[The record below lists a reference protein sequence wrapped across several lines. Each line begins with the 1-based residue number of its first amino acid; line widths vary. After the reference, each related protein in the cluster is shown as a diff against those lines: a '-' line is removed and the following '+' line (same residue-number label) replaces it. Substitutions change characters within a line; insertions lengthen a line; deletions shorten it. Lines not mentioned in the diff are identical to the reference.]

1 MRRPFGIAPTTFIK
15 DLAAIDI
22 SSKMLRA
29 TLLGIS
35 SAGLLT
41 HTDSLLFLFHIING
55 FLILRNYFLF
65 NMELSMKRTTLLCFA
80 LLSLL
85 AACDT
90 IAGAGQ
96 DISHGGQDISHAAHN
111 D

>member
-1 MRRPFGIAPTTFIK
+1 
-15 DLAAIDI
+15 
-22 SSKMLRA
+22 
-29 TLLGIS
+29 
-35 SAGLLT
+35 
-41 HTDSLLFLFHIING
+41 
-55 FLILRNYFLF
+55 
-65 NMELSMKRTTLLCFA
+65 MELSMKKTTLLCFA
-80 LLSLL
+80 LLTIL